1 MAAPTC
7 EGFHETVGHILA
19 PGTPF
24 ATTSDGDGRT
34 IMAALPGTVG
44 DFLRFAC
51 AQHGD
56 KPALVMGGERFT
68 YADLHALSE
77 RVAQALVARGISK
90 GDRVGIAMRN
100 CPVWVIAYMGIVK
113 AGGIATLLNGWW
125 TGAEMAHALAIT
137 APLLVIADGPRCAA
151 IGDAAPCLAIDV
163 DAPAETALA
172 PLLAAGAGD
181 LPAIAPDD
189 DATILFTSGSTGRSR
204 GAVCT
209 HRAVTTGVYTYFTL
223 TLGLLHHFHGGDPSR
238 LPYPPSVLVA
248 VPLFHVTGEIV
259 VMLNSL
265 ALGRKLVLMR
275 KWDAAEAL
283 RLIEAERITY
293 FVGVPTMSIEIADHP
308 DAATRDTTSLMDIA
322 SGGAARPPAHLARIR
337 SAFPAGNP
345 MQGYGL
351 TETNAVGCTNFRD
364 AYMDRPDS
372 SGRAHWPFGEMA
384 VFRDGLALPPGE
396 VGEIGIRSAAN
407 MRGYWN
413 DPAAT
418 AACFTD
424 DGYFLTGDLGRID
437 AEGFVYIVDRLKDII
452 IRGGENIACL
462 EVEAELAA
470 APGVREASVF
480 GLPDA
485 RLGEV
490 PVAVVHGDGLDEAAL
505 RAFLEPRLARFKLP
519 ERIWLAEE
527 PLPKLGTGKVDKG
540 ALRRVY
546 GGR

>member
-1 MAAPTC
+1 MTAPRC
-7 EGFHETVGHILA
+7 EGFHDTVARLLQ

-24 ATTSDGDGRT
+24 AIGRDGKGHA

-51 AQHGD
+51 ARHGD
-56 KPALVMGGERFT
+56 KPALVMGDERLSF
-68 YADLHALSE
+68 AELDALSE
-77 RVAQALVARGISK
+77 RVARALVARGIRK

-100 CPVWVIAYMGIVK
+100 CPTWVLAYMGIVK

-125 TGAEMAHALAIT
+125 TGAEMAHALEVST
-137 APLLVIADGPRCAA
+137 PLLVIADAERAIRIGELAECVVLPIDSAA
-151 IGDAAPCLAIDV
+151 EV
-163 DAPAETALA
+163 ALA
-172 PLLAAGAGD
+172 PLLAAGDAD
-181 LPAIAPDD
+181 LPAIVPED

-204 GAVCT
+204 GAVST

-223 TLGLLHHFHGGDPSR
+223 SLSLLHHFHGGDLAS
-238 LPYPPSVLVA
+238 LPFAPAALMA
-248 VPLFHVTGEIV
+248 VPFFHVTGEIV
-259 VMLNSL
+259 VLLNSL

-275 KWDAAEAL
+275 KWDAGEAL
-283 RLIEAERITY
+283 RLIEAERISY

-308 DAATRDTTSLMDIA
+308 DRAIRDCTSLLDIA
-322 SGGAARPPAHLARIR
+322 SGGAARPPAHLDRIR
-337 SAFPAGNP
+337 AAFPAGNP

-364 AYMDRPDS
+364 AYMDRPES
-372 SGRAHWPFGEMA
+372 AGRAHWPFAEMA
-384 VFRDGLALPPGE
+384 VFRDGAILPAGQ

-418 AACFTD
+418 AAAFTS

-437 AEGFVYIVDRLKDII
+437 ADGHVFIVDRLKDII

-462 EVEAELAA
+462 EVEAALAA

-480 GLPDA
+480 GVADE

-490 PVAVVHGDGLDEAAL
+490 PVAVVYGDGLDEEVL
-505 RAFLEPRLARFKLP
+505 RAFLAPRLARFKQP
-519 ERIWLAEE
+519 DRIWIAEA
-527 PLPKLGTGKVDKG
+527 PLPKLGTGKVDKR
-540 ALRRVY
+540 ALRGAY
-546 GGR
+546 GG